1 VSAHTVTSP
10 FKRASDMKF
19 SAILAAHAEGRPA
32 TAAAIREAIE
42 EARAVLPA
50 ATAEAEEIEKQRR
63 KVLLTASDE
72 ELEKA
77 EKQVAERRRT
87 AERLEV
93 ALETLSQLLA
103 AAEDNE
109 LVTQV
114 QVLAEDY
121 RQKQAALDAT
131 WKRSYPAALATVRKL
146 IAMEEEAERAFRA
159 WDLSRQRMVK
169 AHPERG
175 EALPEAEGFPSKTL
189 GFTRLSEMLHMPDA
203 TGRLCTTESI
213 RPLRGGLAQ
222 QSHLERLEG
231 LEEAR
236 RAAEKS
242 KADFDAMMSKR
253 EERLNQPPV
262 KGGW

>member
-1 VSAHTVTSP
+1 
-10 FKRASDMKF
+10 MKF
-19 SAILAAHAEGRPA
+19 SAILAAHAEGRPTSAA
-32 TAAAIREAIE
+32 TIREAIE
-42 EARAVLPA
+42 EAKTALPA
-50 ATAEAEEIEKQRR
+50 AKAEADEIEKQRR
-63 KVLLTASDE
+63 TVLLTASDE

-103 AAEDNE
+103 AAEDNDA
-109 LVTQV
+109 VAQV
-114 QVLAEDY
+114 QVLAEDF
-121 RQKQAALDAT
+121 RQKQAALEAT
-131 WKRSYPAALATVRKL
+131 WKKSYPTALATVRKL

-159 WDLSRQRMVK
+159 WDLGRRRVLEG
-169 AHPERG
+169 HPERG

-189 GFTRLSEMLHMPDA
+189 GFTRLSEMFHMPDA

-213 RPLRGGLAQ
+213 RAPRDQLAR

-231 LEEAR
+231 FEEDR

-242 KADFDAMMSKR
+242 KADFDAMMRRK
-253 EERLNQPPV
+253 EESFHEIHDNEVRRPGTG
-262 KGGW
+262 KSSAKW